1 MTDDIFDWDNIESVL
16 QHIGADTNPG
26 ELHGTLCGMFCA
38 KNAVVRDQWF
48 ENLVPAIEHADLS
61 QREAAETLK
70 QLFDETERQFGDPT
84 CDFQLLLP
92 DTGNSIDIRTRAL
105 GDWCQGFVMGMMV
118 CGTKDFNK
126 LPENSAEACND
137 IVEIA
142 RAGSTYEAEDT
153 EEDATAL
160 EELIEYVRVGVLL
173 INEELHPTR
182 AAPVSP
188 SEVNN
193 LH

>member
-1 MTDDIFDWDNIESVL
+1 MTHDIFDWDNIESVL
-16 QHIGADTNPG
+16 QRIGADTNPS

-38 KNAVVRDQWF
+38 ENEVGRDQWF
-48 ENLVPAIEHADLS
+48 NNLVPAIEHADLS
-61 QREAAETLK
+61 QRDAADALK

-84 CDFQLLLP
+84 CNFQLLLP
-92 DTGNSIDIRTRAL
+92 DTSNSIDSRTRAL
-105 GDWCQGFVMGMMV
+105 GDWCQGFVMGMMLR
-118 CGTKDFNK
+118 GTKDFSK

-142 RAGSTYEAEDT
+142 RAGSAYEAEDT

-182 AAPVSP
+182 AAPLSP

>member
-1 MTDDIFDWDNIESVL
+1 MTTPVFDWDELESIL
-16 QHIGADTNPG
+16 HLIGADINPG

-38 KNAVVRDQWF
+38 HNNITQDNWYQS
-48 ENLVPAIEHADLS
+48 LVPAF
-61 QREAAETLK
+61 AAGNGGQHQATASFI
-70 QLFDETERQFGDPT
+70 QLHDETQRQFNDPT

-92 DTGNSIDIRTRAL
+92 DQNTDIDARSRAL
-105 GDWCQGFVMGMMV
+105 GDWCQGFVMGMMM
-118 CGTKDFNK
+118 CGIKDFRK

-142 RAGSTYEAEDT
+142 RAGSGYEAEDT
-153 EEDATAL
+153 EEDAIAL

-182 AAPVSP
+182 AAPHTS
-188 SEVNN
+188 SQFNN
-193 LH
+193 IH